1 MSLQAK
7 FDQTMSRADNLLREK
22 LRREEA
28 ALEAENAAQRRAD
41 AIRLTSGGKMDQRA
55 FIALL
60 ETKPP
65 MRISQA
71 AADRT

>member
-41 AIRLTSGGKMDQRA
+41 AEEAQNLARA
-55 FIALL
+55 APK
-60 ETKPP
+60 T
-65 MRISQA
+65 
-71 AADRT
+71 